1 MGTNTKQYICN
12 CALAPEEHLVYL
24 NKRRDHMEN
33 LARFEKAQHESA
45 ADLDKIC
52 DGVSNLNVRDGQG
65 TDGVISL
72 MQSLSLTQAM
82 DMTTVLTLTDN
93 AYIHEDPVKQLDLI
107 AQVMI
112 LLGIICH
119 VIVGLGTDP
128 ANFILDSVTLIIKLV
143 MSMKLEK
150 KEDGTEGYDAEQQ
163 DLLEQLPSSLYVAM
177 KRFNIDGKTVQ
188 YAVCP
193 SCHHTHAPI
202 NPAAAVPSYSATC
215 VNRVVDKSGA
225 RTVIHRPPCSNSLR
239 SGIEQKCDEA
249 CDAAFAALK
258 NPPPVHST
266 NIFDSEFMRSFEGP
280 VPGQLFIDR
289 KGGKEGKGR
298 MRLPYA
304 IFLDFF
310 NPNRTTK
317 RGNHDSIGLLSAVP
331 LSLGN
336 ERNKPENIYLSILTV
351 NAWERG
357 IHISP
362 TGASPEG
369 RDVDVAFALAIN
381 DLPAARK
388 LAGAASHKSH
398 FYCTVCSCYGIPTM
412 YRSDFDHNDWQPR
425 DVNELRRAAEAW
437 RDATT
442 LNARNT
448 IFHQYGVR
456 WSEMWWL
463 PYWNPSRMLVIDP
476 MHCILEGIIHYHCR
490 HVLQIDAEAAKDE
503 EAPVPAFEY
512 DFHSYD
518 PDDAIRV
525 ESEKEQNQIDSLH
538 AILVLPLDGPAATIR
553 TKGEFLKRV
562 CRKNKKPLQHVC
574 WSLGLD
580 PTPNDLKADLAEKL
594 WKWKVIA
601 DTVTPAWINSVPKNY
616 GQNNAGTIK
625 ADEWRVLATIYIP
638 IVLVLMWGD
647 DLSGQHA
654 AHFFTLLM
662 HSMAVFQA
670 ATLACRY
677 STSES
682 RASAYR
688 NFIKHWIDQ
697 LHSLHPHAKFHDR
710 KKRPNIH
717 AAFHIFDFLRL
728 FGPRINTNDHI
739 GGEMEAS
746 ILKSFMRGANLR
758 RWLNRSDCPQVIRE
772 FKRLFDLAF
781 TPRDFRE
788 ETPPKNDQE
797 HAHYNFQG
805 VNYSRASTHLGNSL
819 VLFYPLNSTQATA
832 GSIEKITGAD
842 RRPLAFGLGV
852 SVLANA
858 RVADGTLDGKPAPLS
873 FPPFAPPVEGDVI
886 TGGVEEPL
894 VRRTLRSSQLV
905 SHSKSHTILVFETLG
920 PAAADFRPSTPL
932 PHPESTFF
940 RSVEATP
947 LVHRVLRTSIVVHS
961 THDGVIGAAVGADSP
976 PSADP
981 RTGRREICSRARVCV
996 LGAFMTPANFV
1007 RVTVFLYE
1015 CAATDDFDDFERQI
1029 TIGPIG
1035 PDRPVT

>member
-1 MGTNTKQYICN
+1 
-12 CALAPEEHLVYL
+12 
-24 NKRRDHMEN
+24 
-33 LARFEKAQHESA
+33 
-45 ADLDKIC
+45 
-52 DGVSNLNVRDGQG
+52 
-65 TDGVISL
+65 
-72 MQSLSLTQAM
+72 
-82 DMTTVLTLTDN
+82 
-93 AYIHEDPVKQLDLI
+93 
-107 AQVMI
+107 
-112 LLGIICH
+112 
-119 VIVGLGTDP
+119 
-128 ANFILDSVTLIIKLV
+128 
-143 MSMKLEK
+143 
-150 KEDGTEGYDAEQQ
+150 
-163 DLLEQLPSSLYVAM
+163 
-177 KRFNIDGKTVQ
+177 
-188 YAVCP
+188 
-193 SCHHTHAPI
+193 
-202 NPAAAVPSYSATC
+202 
-215 VNRVVDKSGA
+215 
-225 RTVIHRPPCSNSLR
+225 
-239 SGIEQKCDEA
+239 
-249 CDAAFAALK
+249 
-258 NPPPVHST
+258 
-266 NIFDSEFMRSFEGP
+266 
-280 VPGQLFIDR
+280 
-289 KGGKEGKGR
+289 

-336 ERNKPENIYLSILTV
+336 ERNKPENIYLSILTGPKEPNKEQINGYLIPLIDDAV

-425 DVNELRRAAEAW
+425 DANVLRQAAEAW

-442 LNARNT
+442 LTERNA
-448 IFHQYGVR
+448 IFHEHGVR
-456 WSEMWWL
+456 WSEMWRL

-476 MHCILEGIIHYHCR
+476 MHCILEGLVHYHCR
-490 HVLQIDAEAAKDE
+490 HVLQIDAKAAKDE
-503 EAPVPAFEY
+503 EAPVPAY
-512 DFHSYD
+512 D
-518 PDDAIRV
+518 
-525 ESEKEQNQIDSLH
+525 
-538 AILVLPLDGPAATIR
+538 
-553 TKGEFLKRV
+553 
-562 CRKNKKPLQHVC
+562 KNKKPLQHVC

-580 PTPNDLKADLAEKL
+580 LTPNDLKADLAEKL
-594 WKWKVIA
+594 WKWRLTKPRVSTFPLRPKTMPPDGVAFIQKVIVE
-601 DTVTPAWINSVPKNY
+601 TVTPAWINSVPKNY
-616 GQNNAGTIK
+616 GHNNAGTIK

-638 IVLVLMWGD
+638 IALVLMWGD

-662 HSMAVFQA
+662 HSMAMFQA

-677 STSES
+677 LTSES

-781 TPRDFRE
+781 TPRDFGE
-788 ETPPKNDQE
+788 ETPPKNNQE
-797 HAHYNFQG
+797 HTHYNFKG

-832 GSIEKITGAD
+832 GSIEKITGAGKSTRFFI
-842 RRPLAFGLGV
+842 RRQ
-852 SVLANA
+852 
-858 RVADGTLDGKPAPLS
+858 APL
-873 FPPFAPPVEGDVI
+873 
-886 TGGVEEPL
+886 
-894 VRRTLRSSQLV
+894 
-905 SHSKSHTILVFETLG
+905 
-920 PAAADFRPSTPL
+920 
-932 PHPESTFF
+932 
-940 RSVEATP
+940 
-947 LVHRVLRTSIVVHS
+947 
-961 THDGVIGAAVGADSP
+961 
-976 PSADP
+976 
-981 RTGRREICSRARVCV
+981 
-996 LGAFMTPANFV
+996 PANKRDPFTPFPHFPAKTYSSKMMDG
-1007 RVTVFLYE
+1007 RLDE
-1015 CAATDDFDDFERQI
+1015 IHPDHERAVI
-1029 TIGPIG
+1029 LNLSR
-1035 PDRPVT
+1035 D

>member
-93 AYIHEDPVKQLDLI
+93 GPDLSRSLPRNPVASNTVPLREATRSVEALLASHPRHVDKVKMRHAEILEQVAKKMSDAQASLEIAEDFNLDDVAHVAQMRCRLNFAVDASMCTEKSLRPLPQSAEKESLIAALRELEIKINLIGTVLPPDTTPLRYDASYIHEDPVKQLDLI

-163 DLLEQLPSSLYVAM
+163 DLLEQLPSSLLTPKPPKM
-177 KRFNIDGKTVQ
+177 KKHLFQ
-188 YAVCP
+188 
-193 SCHHTHAPI
+193 H
-202 NPAAAVPSYSATC
+202 
-215 VNRVVDKSGA
+215 
-225 RTVIHRPPCSNSLR
+225 
-239 SGIEQKCDEA
+239 
-249 CDAAFAALK
+249 LK
-258 NPPPVHST
+258 
-266 NIFDSEFMRSFEGP
+266 
-280 VPGQLFIDR
+280 
-289 KGGKEGKGR
+289 
-298 MRLPYA
+298 
-304 IFLDFF
+304 
-310 NPNRTTK
+310 
-317 RGNHDSIGLLSAVP
+317 
-331 LSLGN
+331 
-336 ERNKPENIYLSILTV
+336 
-351 NAWERG
+351 
-357 IHISP
+357 
-362 TGASPEG
+362 
-369 RDVDVAFALAIN
+369 
-381 DLPAARK
+381 
-388 LAGAASHKSH
+388 
-398 FYCTVCSCYGIPTM
+398 
-412 YRSDFDHNDWQPR
+412 
-425 DVNELRRAAEAW
+425 
-437 RDATT
+437 
-442 LNARNT
+442 
-448 IFHQYGVR
+448 
-456 WSEMWWL
+456 
-463 PYWNPSRMLVIDP
+463 
-476 MHCILEGIIHYHCR
+476 
-490 HVLQIDAEAAKDE
+490 
-503 EAPVPAFEY
+503 
-512 DFHSYD
+512 
-518 PDDAIRV
+518 
-525 ESEKEQNQIDSLH
+525 KEQNQIDSLH

-594 WKWKVIA
+594 WKWRLTKPRVSTFILRPKTMPPDGVAFIQKVIA

-638 IVLVLMWGD
+638 IALVLMWGD

-728 FGPRINTNDHI
+728 FGPVISWWSFPFERLIGVLQRINTNDHI

-772 FKRLFDLAF
+772 FKRLFNLAF

-832 GSIEKITGAD
+832 GSIEKITGAGKFTRFFI
-842 RRPLAFGLGV
+842 RRQ
-852 SVLANA
+852 
-858 RVADGTLDGKPAPLS
+858 APLPANKHDPFTP
-873 FPPFAPPVEGDVI
+873 FPHFPAK
-886 TGGVEEPL
+886 TYSSKMMGGPL
-894 VRRTLRSSQLV
+894 DE
-905 SHSKSHTILVFETLG
+905 I
-920 PAAADFRPSTPL
+920 
-932 PHPESTFF
+932 HPD
-940 RSVEATP
+940 
-947 LVHRVLRTSIVVHS
+947 RVLSHCARFTFS
-961 THDGVIGAAVGADSP
+961 DERAVILNL
-976 PSADP
+976 
-981 RTGRREICSRARVCV
+981 SR
-996 LGAFMTPANFV
+996 
-1007 RVTVFLYE
+1007 
-1015 CAATDDFDDFERQI
+1015 D
-1029 TIGPIG
+1029 
-1035 PDRPVT
+1035 